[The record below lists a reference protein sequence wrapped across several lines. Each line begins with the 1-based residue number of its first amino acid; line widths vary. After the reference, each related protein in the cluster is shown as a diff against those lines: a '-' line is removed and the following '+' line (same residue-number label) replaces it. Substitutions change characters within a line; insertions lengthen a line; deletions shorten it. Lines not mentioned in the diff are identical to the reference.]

1 MTKLVA
7 LGRKLSHMGITLYI
21 NGLVAA
27 LIAAVAAIAGATALG
42 LMLVAY
48 LNAVGVL

>member
-1 MTKLVA
+1 MKALSRIGKL
-7 LGRKLSHMGITLYI
+7 GITLYI

-42 LMLVAY
+42 LGLIAY
-48 LNAVGVL
+48 LDKAGVL

>member
-1 MTKLVA
+1 MKA
-7 LGRKLSHMGITLYI
+7 LSRFGITLYI

-42 LMLVAY
+42 LGLIAY
-48 LNAVGVL
+48 LNRAGVL